1 MDQVVFGSRLH
12 QRATVVAA
20 GNAAERSELVLVE
33 PANRLPV
40 VLVDL
45 QREHVPLEAVVHAT
59 VE

>member
-1 MDQVVFGSRLH
+1 M
-12 QRATVVAA
+12 VAA
-20 GNAAERSELVLVE
+20 GNAAQRSELVLVE

-40 VLVDL
+40 VLVDS